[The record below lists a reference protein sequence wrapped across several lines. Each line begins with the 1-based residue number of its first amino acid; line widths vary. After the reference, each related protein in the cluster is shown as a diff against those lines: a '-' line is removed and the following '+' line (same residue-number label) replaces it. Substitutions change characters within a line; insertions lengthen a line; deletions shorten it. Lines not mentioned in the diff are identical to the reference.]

1 MERETSTI
9 SLLEE
14 LKTSGFRSSVITT
27 YNCYFPFYEDVVLRR
42 LIASGCTHNIL
53 FVDADRCAEAYAN
66 EHLRPRRAG
75 RDYTLIPVHTGG
87 AFHPKILLRLGKSK
101 GALFVGS
108 HNLTLSGFG
117 LNDELTNAFR
127 AEGGSARNAA
137 EPFRQVIA
145 FLAQYVPTELPDVV
159 EAFDGI
165 KLGIPWLEGTKGSK
179 ASDRTLLTSSNQGTN
194 LWFQVLPLVPQDVS
208 TVFACAPFFDPH
220 LVFVRRILQDVRPK
234 ELIIGIDPESVEIN
248 PDEVSTL
255 AGVRFV
261 NVAGIPRIAD
271 RRKEASPY
279 LHAKLFWFSGAESEL
294 LVTGS
299 ANASVAA
306 FLAETSKRNAEAV
319 VADRRAGSGTLL
331 GIEEF
336 LAAPPITSAD
346 WHTISERQSVKSE
359 SKTGSVG
366 RRVLLA
372 TPIEEGF
379 LVEHAIAS
387 GTVFRAYGDAHA
399 YIGNAYSGD
408 ESKSAIIKAEEQVRD
423 NARILEAQGHNILV
437 VVHRSEEIAQSIGS
451 DTRKN
456 LRQALGALEE
466 DPAQLESLLKITE
479 KVIFDSEDIVSETR
493 LRVSN
498 PREPGAES
506 GQSPTSL
513 ALDATG
519 RRGNARKRRMASGD
533 IVVLLEALMRKLG
546 EGLGTESATGT
557 RVAAESADI
566 DEEDGGDLGK
576 AVPEYEHLAKTCQG
590 KVRRLIN
597 RMGQQLE
604 NAATEERAR
613 RCIVQLAAVLGIL
626 RALSAKERQPEWR
639 TRKVKLVNP
648 DDKWQLFKRA
658 TIATM
663 WGSKSLARC
672 ALVET
677 EGEPFEELSMVIG
690 QLAWLA
696 WEVEIDVE
704 TSAMHNGQQGVDDDT
719 WRGAQ
724 LFASI
729 ASWLALD
736 DDALRILRE
745 SVART
750 PRYRID
756 GDHWVR
762 VHVARANQMAEIVTG
777 ESGGFRTG
785 RMPQPGDLVLL
796 AERFDPRIRVILNTM
811 STRGDAKLVCFDA
824 DDETGQREFMAS
836 RVATAAWE

>member
-1 MERETSTI
+1 M
-9 SLLEE
+9 
-14 LKTSGFRSSVITT
+14 TT

-53 FVDADRCAEAYAN
+53 FADADRCAEAYAN

-75 RDYTLIPVHTGG
+75 RDYTLIPVRTSG
-87 AFHPKILLRLGKSK
+87 AFHPKILLKLGKSK

-127 AEGGSARNAA
+127 VEGSSARNAA
-137 EPFRQVIA
+137 EPFRQAIA

-165 KLGIPWLEGTKGSK
+165 KLGVPWLEGSKGSK
-179 ASDRTLLTSSNQGTN
+179 TSDRALLTSSNQGTN
-194 LWFQVLPLVPQDVS
+194 LWTQVLPLIPRGVS
-208 TVFACAPFFDPH
+208 IVFVCAPFFDPK
-220 LVFVRRILQDVRPK
+220 LALVRRILQDVRPK
-234 ELIIGIDPESVEIN
+234 ELVIGIDPESVEIN
-248 PDEVSTL
+248 PTDASTL
-255 AGVRFV
+255 SGVRFV
-261 NVAGIPRIAD
+261 NISGIPRVPN
-271 RRKEASPY
+271 RREGSSPY
-279 LHAKLFWFSGAESEL
+279 LHAKLFWFSGAGSEL

-319 VADRRAGSGTLL
+319 VADRRAGSAAAL

-346 WHTISERQSVKSE
+346 WQAISERQSMKSE

-366 RRVLLA
+366 RRVFLA
-372 TPIEEGF
+372 TPIDEGF
-379 LVEHAIAS
+379 LSQHAIAN

-399 YIGNAYSGD
+399 YLGNAYSGD
-408 ESKSAIIKAEEQVRD
+408 DSNAAIIKADEHVRD
-423 NARILEAQGHNILV
+423 DARILEAHDHNILV
-437 VVHRSEEIAQSIGS
+437 VVHRSEEIANNIGS
-451 DTRKN
+451 DSRKN

-479 KVIFDSEDIVSETR
+479 KVIFDSEDIVGESR
-493 LRVSN
+493 LRVAN
-498 PREPGAES
+498 PREPSAES

-513 ALDATG
+513 ALDASG

-533 IVVLLEALMRKLG
+533 IVVLLDALMRKLG
-546 EGLGTESATGT
+546 EGPGTESATGT
-557 RVAAESADI
+557 RVAAESTDI

-576 AVPEYEHLAKTCQG
+576 TVPEYERLAQSCQG

-604 NAATEERAR
+604 NALTEERAR

-626 RALSAKERQPEWR
+626 RALSIMERRPEWR
-639 TRKVKLVNP
+639 KRQVELVTWN
-648 DDKWQLFKRA
+648 DKWQLFDMA
-658 TIATM
+658 TIATT
-663 WGSKSLARC
+663 WGSKCLAQC

-696 WEVEIDVE
+696 WEMEIDIE
-704 TSAMHNGQQGVDDDT
+704 TSAMRDGQQGVDDES
-719 WRGAQ
+719 WYGAQ

-736 DDALRILRE
+736 EDALTILGE

-750 PRYRID
+750 PRYRVD
-756 GDHWVR
+756 GDHWVHA
-762 VHVARANQMAEIVTG
+762 HVARANRLAEIVTG
-777 ESGGFRTG
+777 ESRGFRTG
-785 RMPQPGDLVLL
+785 RAPKPGDLVLL
-796 AERFDPRIRVILNTM
+796 AERFDPRMRVILDIVP
-811 STRGDAKLVCFDA
+811 TRGDAKLVCSDV

-836 RVATAAWE
+836 RVATATWE